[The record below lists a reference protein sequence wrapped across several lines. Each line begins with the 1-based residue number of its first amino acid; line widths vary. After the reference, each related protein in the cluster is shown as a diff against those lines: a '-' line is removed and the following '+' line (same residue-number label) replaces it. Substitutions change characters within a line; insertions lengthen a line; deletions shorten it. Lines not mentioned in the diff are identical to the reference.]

1 ELLDPPES
9 WDRLGHEF
17 RVMVNIPTWAEDD
30 AVRVPIGA
38 LFRRAGDWAVY
49 RVVDGRAELTPVV
62 IDHRNNRWAE
72 VVDGLAAG
80 DAVVLHPSDRVEDG
94 ARVESY

>member
-1 ELLDPPES
+1 V
-9 WDRLGHEF
+9 H
-17 RVMVNIPTWAEDD
+17 IPIWVDEN

-38 LFRRAGDWAVY
+38 LFRRGSDWAVF

-72 VVDGLAAG
+72 VLEGLEPG
-80 DAVVLHPSDRVEDG
+80 EQVILHPSDRVEDG
-94 ARVESY
+94 TKVESY